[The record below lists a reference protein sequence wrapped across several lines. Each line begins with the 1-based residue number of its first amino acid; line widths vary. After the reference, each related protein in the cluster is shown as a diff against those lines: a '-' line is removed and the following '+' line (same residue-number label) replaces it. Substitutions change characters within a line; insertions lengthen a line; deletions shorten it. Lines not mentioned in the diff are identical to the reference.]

1 MSADNRICI
10 MQTWTGQW
18 AVWNGSGSEEY
29 YEAPET
35 ADLFNTEEEA
45 TKHAHAEE
53 ERIGY
58 VEYGVQRITPEEQMT
73 ALCYAIEDLGRRLVQ
88 LRTSGRQWKSRHE
101 DNDE

>member
-18 AVWNGSGSEEY
+18 AVWNGSGSAKY
-29 YEAPET
+29 HEAPET
-35 ADLFNTEEEA
+35 ADLFNTEAEA
-45 TKHAHAEE
+45 TNHAHAEE